1 MEQGISLR
9 ELIEILLRG
18 KWVIAAITIIA
29 MLVSG
34 ILSFFVISPTYEA
47 RSTLM
52 VSPLIQKSPPPGQDS
67 AYDTLL
73 SYLSQYPQMSLET
86 YRVQV
91 TNPHIL
97 NQVIKELDLD
107 KEEYNL
113 NSLRELIDVEAIKD
127 TNLIR
132 IAVKDHDPE
141 MAARIANTLAPKYV
155 DFLSKTL
162 QEQMGKSA
170 TFLHAQMEEEQKNL
184 DMATEQLKDFMA
196 KPQSVTEL
204 QKDIDA
210 KLELITE
217 FKTRLIELDVEE
229 KATRASLESAKIRLA
244 KEPRFLDVE
253 KSIIDDPV
261 MAGIVGEKMGS
272 TSSAVGLTMKS
283 QEINENYTLLNE
295 KVAELEVI
303 LAGISSQRTALA
315 SNIQK
320 TQAELES
327 LQANL
332 AKKQTEYNRLQQQ
345 YTIAQDTYNTF
356 LQKYQEA
363 RITTSSKIGDANI
376 MVVSPAIVPDRPVAP
391 KKALNIAIAMVLGL
405 MMGVFTVFFMD
416 YWKKSAKPRTI
427 NTISSKTH

>member
-1 MEQGISLR
+1 MEEEISLR
-9 ELIEILLRG
+9 ELIEIMLRG
-18 KWVIAAITIIA
+18 KRIIIAITVIA

-52 VSPLIQKSPPPGQDS
+52 VSPLVQKNPPPGQDS

-97 NQVIKELDLD
+97 NQVIKDLDLN

-113 NSLRELIDVEAIKD
+113 NTLREMINVEAIKD

-141 MAARIANTLAPKYV
+141 MAARISNTLAPKYV

-170 TFLHAQMEEEQKNL
+170 TFLQTQMEEEQKNL
-184 DMATEQLKDFMA
+184 DAATEELKNFMA
-196 KPQSVTEL
+196 KPQSVNEL

-217 FKTRLIELDVEE
+217 FKTKLIELDVEE
-229 KATRASLESAKIRLA
+229 KAVRASLESAKTRLA
-244 KEPRFLDVE
+244 KEPKFLDLQ
-253 KSIIDDPV
+253 KSIVDDPT
-261 MAGIVGEKMGS
+261 MAGLAAGKTGS
-272 TSSAVGLTMKS
+272 MSDALGLTMNS
-283 QEINENYTLLNE
+283 QEINSNYIMLNA
-295 KVAELEVI
+295 KVADLEVH
-303 LAGISSQRTALA
+303 LAGIVSQRTALA
-315 SNIQK
+315 SNIQQ
-320 TQAELES
+320 TQTELES
-327 LQANL
+327 LQAIL

-345 YTIAQDTYNTF
+345 FTIAQDTYNTF

-391 KKALNIAIAMVLGL
+391 RKALNVAIAMVLGL
-405 MMGVFTVFFMD
+405 MVGVFTVFFMD
-416 YWKKSAKPRTI
+416 YWKNSEEPKSAKI
-427 NTISSKTH
+427 LS